1 MLSCRASLPPSRQT
15 LNFAAGIIRRHQIS
29 IGPLWRNLNPGQ
41 QALLVLACLRKGE
54 TSASLAAG
62 FGVGTATAWRYV
74 AETVAPNS
82 HKGLIAA
89 TRREPVPYPV
99 PGTRWTH

>member
-1 MLSCRASLPPSRQT
+1 VAEAEPRQQ
-15 LNFAAGIIRRHQIS
+15 G
-29 IGPLWRNLNPGQ
+29 
-41 QALLVLACLRKGE
+41 LLVLACLRKGE
-54 TSASLAAG
+54 TFASLAAG

-74 AETVAPNS
+74 AETVAPSS

-99 PGTRWTH
+99 PGIRWTH